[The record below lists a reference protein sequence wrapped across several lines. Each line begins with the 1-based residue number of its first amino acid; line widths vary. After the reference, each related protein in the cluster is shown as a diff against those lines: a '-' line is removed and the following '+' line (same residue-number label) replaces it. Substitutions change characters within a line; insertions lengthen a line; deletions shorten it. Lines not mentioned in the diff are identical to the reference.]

1 MSAIGRPIRLQAAR
15 SGPLAHRIGFPE
27 AVIAVAA
34 TPLVANPQASARMPH
49 KWKGTGK
56 GVRGPPTA
64 VAFRRIDEGYHFSA
78 AASHRDRAV
87 SPFRTGSRASDR
99 GEYES
104 SRSGRWHILALYS
117 RVLPIHQPGGQ

>member
-34 TPLVANPQASARMPH
+34 TALVANPKASATMPH

-64 VAFRRIDEGYHFSA
+64 VASRRIDEGYHFSA
-78 AASHRDRAV
+78 AASHRDRGV

-99 GEYES
+99 GEYEKS
-104 SRSGRWHILALYS
+104 PSGRGRMLVLFS
-117 RVLPIHQPGGQ
+117 R